1 MRKKY
6 ILFALIVA
14 ILSLVSCNLDNEGI
28 LSRLPHVNRIDHKD
42 RVFIG
47 AKDNVF
53 YFVSKD
59 GLQKGDASKTETTI
73 LDDSIFEKFYLGLG
87 WMTDD
92 AIIYMTDE
100 QPNVSVNEQK
110 FYYILL
116 SDEPAK
122 AIEIKPSGASDSFVV
137 IACYQIGTET
147 YLVTKESQ
155 SSNNATIYK
164 AEATETETETET
176 TLKLSELPDAK
187 PVENFADCIN
197 GLIRTSDNKYYLNG
211 TEVKFKDKDRKDVS
225 VGSSIKSVA
234 YSDSG
239 DVYAITS
246 GFTVYKGSVSNPAE
260 MTYVADATGSSTSI
274 FPSFVGSDENL
285 YFIEYM
291 GERSPSRILTLS
303 NENTESKFSIR
314 NTQSNDIEA
323 SEIFKLGEEVYVL
336 TTQYGLFSLD
346 DV

>member
-6 ILFALIVA
+6 ILLTLMAA

-47 AKDNVF
+47 TQDDVF

-59 GLQKGDASKTETTI
+59 GLQKGDASKNETTI
-73 LDDSIFEKFYLGLG
+73 LDDAIFEKFYLGLG
-87 WMTDD
+87 WMSTD

-110 FYYILL
+110 FYYISLG
-116 SDEPAK
+116 EETEKK
-122 AIEIKPSGASDSFVV
+122 AIEIEPTGASDSFVV

-147 YLVTKESQ
+147 YLVTKKSQ
-155 SSNNATIYK
+155 SSNDATIYK
-164 AEATETETETET
+164 VAASETEL
-176 TLKLSELPDAK
+176 TLSDPKL
-187 PVENFADCIN
+187 VENFADCIN
-197 GLIRTSDNKYYLNG
+197 GLIRTSDNRYYLNG
-211 TEVKFKDKDRKDVS
+211 TEVKFKDNEGNDVS
-225 VGSSIKSVA
+225 GDISIKSVA
-234 YSDSG
+234 YSDSK

-246 GFTVYKGSVSNPAE
+246 GFTVFNGTVGSSD
-260 MTYVADATGSSTSI
+260 MTYVADATGGSNSI
-274 FPSFVGSDENL
+274 FPSFVGSDGKL
-285 YFIEYM
+285 YFIEYR

-303 NENTESKFSIR
+303 NDNGESKFSIR

-323 SEIFKLGEEVYVL
+323 SEIFELGEEVYVL

-346 DV
+346 EV

>member
-6 ILFALIVA
+6 ILFAVIAA

-47 AKDNVF
+47 TNVTNF

-59 GLQKGDASKTETTI
+59 GLQKGDASKNETTI

-87 WMTDD
+87 WMSGD

-110 FYYILL
+110 FYYISLG
-116 SDEPAK
+116 DEPAK
-122 AIEIKPSGASDSFVV
+122 AIEIETSVASDSFVV
-137 IACYQIGTET
+137 IACYQIGEDT

-155 SSNNATIYK
+155 SSNDATIYK
-164 AEATETETETET
+164 AAASET
-176 TLKLSELPDAK
+176 TLTLSEPETVK
-187 PVENFADCIN
+187 NFADCIN

-211 TEVKFKDKDRKDVS
+211 TEVKFKDKEEKDVS

-234 YSDSG
+234 YSDSK

-246 GFTVYKGSVSNPAE
+246 GFTVYKGTVGSSDITLN
-260 MTYVADATGSSTSI
+260 YVADAAGGSDSI
-274 FPSFVGSDENL
+274 FPSFVGTDGKL
-285 YFIEYM
+285 YFIEYR

-303 NENTESKFSIR
+303 SSSNNEFSSS

-323 SEIFKLGEEVYVL
+323 SEIFELSGEVYVL

-346 DV
+346 EV

>member
-6 ILFALIVA
+6 ILLAVIAA

-87 WMTDD
+87 WMTDE

-110 FYYILL
+110 FYYISPLL

-122 AIEIKPSGASDSFVV
+122 AIEIKPSVASDSFVV
-137 IACYQIGTET
+137 IACYQIDKET

-155 SSNNATIYK
+155 SSNDATIYM
-164 AEATETETETET
+164 A
-176 TLKLSELPDAK
+176 DASDSGLNLTSVK
-187 PVENFADCIN
+187 EEVKGFADCIN
-197 GLIRTSDNKYYLNG
+197 GLIRTSGDEYYLNG
-211 TEVKFKDKDRKDVS
+211 NKVTFKNEKDENVS

-234 YSDSG
+234 YSG
-239 DVYAITS
+239 NEVYAITS
-246 GFTVYKGSVSNPAE
+246 GFTVYKGTVGSSDITLE
-260 MTYVADATGSSTSI
+260 YVADATGGSNSI
-274 FPSFVGSDENL
+274 FPSFVDSDGNL
-285 YFIEYM
+285 YFIEYR

-303 NENTESKFSIR
+303 TDNTESKFSIR

-323 SEIFKLGEEVYVL
+323 SEIFELEKEVYVL

-346 DV
+346 EV

>member
-47 AKDNVF
+47 AKEDVF

-59 GLQKGDASKTETTI
+59 GLQKGDASKNETTI
-73 LDDSIFEKFYLGLG
+73 LDNSIFEKFYLGLG

-110 FYYILL
+110 FYYVPL
-116 SDEPAK
+116 STPTEFK
-122 AIEIKPSGASDSFVV
+122 EITPEGANSEKFVV
-137 IACYQIGTET
+137 IACYQIDTDT

-155 SSNNATIYK
+155 SSNDATIYK
-164 AEATETETETET
+164 AAASETET
-176 TLKLSELPDAK
+176 TLKLSDAK

-197 GLIRTSDNKYYLNG
+197 GLIRTSGDEYYLNG
-211 TEVKFKDKDRKDVS
+211 NKVTFKNEKGVNVS

-234 YSDSG
+234 YRNSD
-239 DVYAITS
+239 DIYVITS
-246 GFTVYKGSVSNPAE
+246 GFTVYKGTVGSSDME
-260 MTYVADATGSSTSI
+260 YVADATGSSTSI
-274 FPSFVGSDENL
+274 FPSFVDSDGNL

-303 NENTESKFSIR
+303 TGSADNTVSKFSIR

-323 SEIFKLGEEVYVL
+323 SEIFELGEEVYVL

>member
-6 ILFALIVA
+6 ILLALLVA
-14 ILSLVSCNLDNEGI
+14 IFSLVSCNLDNEGI

-47 AKDNVF
+47 AKEDVFYEDVF

-59 GLQKGDASKTETTI
+59 GLQKGDASKNETTI
-73 LDDSIFEKFYLGLG
+73 LDDAIFEKFYLGLG
-87 WMTDD
+87 WMSESED

-110 FYYILL
+110 FYYISLG
-116 SDEPAK
+116 DGTEKK
-122 AIEIKPSGASDSFVV
+122 AIEIKPSVASDSFVV

-155 SSNNATIYK
+155 SSNDATIYK
-164 AEATETETETET
+164 ANATVDEL
-176 TLKLSELPDAK
+176 TLSYLKT
-187 PVENFADCIN
+187 VENFADCIN
-197 GLIRTSDNKYYLNG
+197 GLIRTTENKYYLNDK
-211 TEVKFKDKDRKDVS
+211 EVKFKDEEGKDVS

-234 YSDSG
+234 YSDS
-239 DVYAITS
+239 DDIYAITS
-246 GFTVYKGSVSNPAE
+246 GFTVYRGTVGSPDME
-260 MTYVADATGSSTSI
+260 YVADATGSSSSI
-274 FPSFVGSDENL
+274 FPSFVGSDGKL
-285 YFIEYM
+285 YFIEYR
-291 GERSPSRILTLS
+291 GERSPSRILTLND
-303 NENTESKFSIR
+303 NEFSSS

-323 SEIFKLGEEVYVL
+323 SEIFELGEEVYVL

>member
-6 ILFALIVA
+6 ILLALMAA

-47 AKDNVF
+47 TNDKKF

-59 GLQKGDASKTETTI
+59 GLQEGDASKNETTI
-73 LDDSIFEKFYLGLG
+73 LDDAIFEKFYLGLG
-87 WMTDD
+87 WMSGD

-110 FYYILL
+110 FYYISLG
-116 SDEPAK
+116 DETEKK
-122 AIEIKPSGASDSFVV
+122 AIEIEPSEASDSFVV
-137 IACYQIGTET
+137 IACYQIDTDT

-155 SSNNATIYK
+155 SSNDATIYK
-164 AEATETETETET
+164 VAASDT
-176 TLKLSELPDAK
+176 TLNLSDAK
-187 PVENFADCIN
+187 PPVENFADCIN

-211 TEVKFKDKDRKDVS
+211 TEVKFKDKEEKDVS

-234 YSDSG
+234 YSG
-239 DVYAITS
+239 NDVYAITS
-246 GFTVYKGSVSNPAE
+246 GFTVYKGTVGSSDI
-260 MTYVADATGSSTSI
+260 TLKYVADAAGGSNSI
-274 FPSFVGSDENL
+274 FPSFVGSDGKL
-285 YFIEYM
+285 YFIEYR
-291 GERSPSRILTLS
+291 GERSPSRILTLND
-303 NENTESKFSIR
+303 NEFSSS

>member
-6 ILFALIVA
+6 ILLALMTA

-47 AKDNVF
+47 TKDKDF

-59 GLQKGDASKTETTI
+59 GLQKGDASKNETTI
-73 LDDSIFEKFYLGLG
+73 LDDDIFEKFYLGLG
-87 WMTDD
+87 WMSGD

-110 FYYILL
+110 FYYISLG
-116 SDEPAK
+116 DETEKK
-122 AIEIKPSGASDSFVV
+122 AIEIEPSEASDSFVV
-137 IACYQIGTET
+137 IACYQIDEVT
-147 YLVTKESQ
+147 YLVTKKSQ
-155 SSNNATIYK
+155 SSNDATIYK
-164 AEATETETETET
+164 AAASET
-176 TLKLSELPDAK
+176 TLTLSEPETVK
-187 PVENFADCIN
+187 NFADCIN
-197 GLIRTSDNKYYLNG
+197 GLIRTSGDEYYLNG
-211 TEVKFKDKDRKDVS
+211 NKVTFKNEKNENVS

-234 YSDSG
+234 YKG
-239 DVYAITS
+239 NDVYAITS
-246 GFTVYKGSVSNPAE
+246 GFTVYKGTVGNSDI
-260 MTYVADATGSSTSI
+260 TLQYVADATGGSNSI
-274 FPSFVGSDENL
+274 FPSFVGSNGNL
-285 YFIEYM
+285 YFIEYR

-303 NENTESKFSIR
+303 SSNNEFSSS

-323 SEIFKLGEEVYVL
+323 SEIFELSGEVYVL

-346 DV
+346 EV

>member
-47 AKDNVF
+47 AKANVF

-110 FYYILL
+110 FYYISLGE
-116 SDEPAK
+116 EPVK
-122 AIEIKPSGASDSFVV
+122 AIEIEPSVASDSFVV

-155 SSNNATIYK
+155 SSNDATIYK
-164 AEATETETETET
+164 AVASASET
-176 TLKLSELPDAK
+176 TLTLSSDAK
-187 PVENFADCIN
+187 TVENFADCIN

-211 TEVKFKDKDRKDVS
+211 EEVKFKDKEGKYVS

-234 YSDSG
+234 YRNSD
-239 DVYAITS
+239 DIYVITS
-246 GFTVYKGSVSNPAE
+246 GFTVYKGTVGSSDME
-260 MTYVADATGSSTSI
+260 YVADATGSSTSI
-274 FPSFVGSDENL
+274 FPSFVDSDGNL

-303 NENTESKFSIR
+303 TGSADNTVSKFSIR

-323 SEIFKLGEEVYVL
+323 SEIFELGEEVYVL

>member
-6 ILFALIVA
+6 ILFAVIAA

-47 AKDNVF
+47 TNDTNF

-59 GLQKGDASKTETTI
+59 GLQKGDASKNETTI

-87 WMTDD
+87 WMSGD

-110 FYYILL
+110 FYYISLG
-116 SDEPAK
+116 DEPAK
-122 AIEIKPSGASDSFVV
+122 AIEIEPSVASDSFVV
-137 IACYQIGTET
+137 IACYQIGTYT
-147 YLVTKESQ
+147 YLVTKKSQ
-155 SSNNATIYK
+155 SSNDATIYL
-164 AEATETETETET
+164 ADASDSV
-176 TLKLSELPDAK
+176 LKLTNGKEVK
-187 PVENFADCIN
+187 GFEDCIN
-197 GLIRTSDNKYYLNG
+197 GLIRTSGDEYYLNG
-211 TEVKFKDKDRKDVS
+211 NKVTFKNEKNENVS

-234 YSDSG
+234 YSSNNE
-239 DVYAITS
+239 VYAITS
-246 GFTVYKGSVSNPAE
+246 GFTVYKGTVGSSDITLN
-260 MTYVADATGSSTSI
+260 YVADAAGGSDSI
-274 FPSFVGSDENL
+274 FPSFVDTDENL
-285 YFIEYM
+285 YFIEYR

-303 NENTESKFSIR
+303 SSNNEFSSS

-323 SEIFKLGEEVYVL
+323 SEIFELSGEVYVL

-346 DV
+346 EV

>member
-6 ILFALIVA
+6 ILLVLMVA
-14 ILSLVSCNLDNEGI
+14 VLSLVSCNLDNEGI

-47 AKDNVF
+47 TKGKDF

-73 LDDSIFEKFYLGLG
+73 LDDAIFEKFYLGLG
-87 WMTDD
+87 WMSGD

-110 FYYILL
+110 FYYISLG
-116 SDEPAK
+116 DEPAK
-122 AIEIKPSGASDSFVV
+122 AIEIEPSVASDRFVV
-137 IACYQIGTET
+137 IACYQIGEDT

-155 SSNNATIYK
+155 SSNDATIYM
-164 AEATETETETET
+164 ADASET
-176 TLKLSELPDAK
+176 TLTLSEPPETVK
-187 PVENFADCIN
+187 NFADCIN
-197 GLIRTSDNKYYLNG
+197 GLIRTSGDEYYLNG
-211 TEVKFKDKDRKDVS
+211 NKVTFKNEKNENVS

-234 YSDSG
+234 YSSNNE
-239 DVYAITS
+239 VYVITS
-246 GFTVYKGSVSNPAE
+246 GFTVYKGTVGSSDITLE
-260 MTYVADATGSSTSI
+260 YVADATGGSDSI
-274 FPSFVGSDENL
+274 FPSFVGTDGNL
-285 YFIEYM
+285 YFIEYR

-303 NENTESKFSIR
+303 TNNTGSKFSIR

-323 SEIFKLGEEVYVL
+323 SEIFELGGEVYVL

-346 DV
+346 EV

>member
-6 ILFALIVA
+6 ILLVLMVA

-47 AKDNVF
+47 TNYTNF

-59 GLQKGDASKTETTI
+59 GLQKGDASKNETTI

-87 WMTDD
+87 WMSGD

-110 FYYILL
+110 FYYISLG
-116 SDEPAK
+116 DEPAK
-122 AIEIKPSGASDSFVV
+122 AIEIEPSVASDRFVV
-137 IACYQIGTET
+137 IACYQIGEDT

-155 SSNNATIYK
+155 SSNDATIYK
-164 AEATETETETET
+164 VAASETEL
-176 TLKLSELPDAK
+176 TLSDPKL
-187 PVENFADCIN
+187 VENFADCIN
-197 GLIRTSDNKYYLNG
+197 GLIRTSDNRYYLNG
-211 TEVKFKDKDRKDVS
+211 TEVKFKDNEGNDVS
-225 VGSSIKSVA
+225 GDISIKSVA
-234 YSDSG
+234 YSDSK

-246 GFTVYKGSVSNPAE
+246 GFTVFNGTVGSSD
-260 MTYVADATGSSTSI
+260 MTYVADATGGSNSI
-274 FPSFVGSDENL
+274 FPSFVGSDGKL
-285 YFIEYM
+285 YFIEYR

-303 NENTESKFSIR
+303 TNNTESKFSIR

-323 SEIFKLGEEVYVL
+323 SEIFELEDKVYVL

-346 DV
+346 EV

>member
-6 ILFALIVA
+6 ILLSLIVVV
-14 ILSLVSCNLDNEGI
+14 LSLVSCNLDNEGI

-59 GLQKGDASKTETTI
+59 GLQEGNASKNETTI
-73 LDDSIFEKFYLGLG
+73 LDDAIFEKFYLGLG
-87 WMTDD
+87 WMSESED

-110 FYYILL
+110 FYYISLG
-116 SDEPAK
+116 DGTEKK

-137 IACYQIGTET
+137 IACYQIDTDT

-155 SSNNATIYK
+155 SSNKATIYK
-164 AEATETETETET
+164 AVASET
-176 TLKLSELPDAK
+176 TLTLSELPETVK
-187 PVENFADCIN
+187 NFADCIN

-211 TEVKFKDKDRKDVS
+211 KEVNFKDKEGNDVS
-225 VGSSIKSVA
+225 GDISIKSVA
-234 YSDSG
+234 YSDS
-239 DVYAITS
+239 DDIYAITS
-246 GFTVYKGSVSNPAE
+246 GFTVYRGTVGSPDME
-260 MTYVADATGSSTSI
+260 YVADATGSSSSI
-274 FPSFVGSDENL
+274 FPSFVGSDGKL
-285 YFIEYM
+285 YFIEYR

>member
-47 AKDNVF
+47 TKEDVF

-59 GLQKGDASKTETTI
+59 GLQEGNASKNETTI
-73 LDDSIFEKFYLGLG
+73 LDDAIFEKFYLGLG
-87 WMTDD
+87 WMTND

-110 FYYILL
+110 FYYISLGE
-116 SDEPAK
+116 EPVK
-122 AIEIKPSGASDSFVV
+122 AIEIKPLGASDSFVV

-155 SSNNATIYK
+155 SSNNATIYQ
-164 AEATETETETET
+164 AVASETAL
-176 TLKLSELPDAK
+176 TLSDAK

-211 TEVKFKDKDRKDVS
+211 TEVKFKDKERKDVS

-303 NENTESKFSIR
+303 TGSADNTESKFFIR

>member
-6 ILFALIVA
+6 ILLVLMVA
-14 ILSLVSCNLDNEGI
+14 VLSLVSCNLDNEGI

-47 AKDNVF
+47 TNDTNF

-59 GLQKGDASKTETTI
+59 GLQKGDASKNETTI

-87 WMTDD
+87 WMSGD

-110 FYYILL
+110 FYYIFLG
-116 SDEPAK
+116 DEPVK
-122 AIEIKPSGASDSFVV
+122 AIEIKPSETSDRFVV
-137 IACYQIGTET
+137 IACYQIGTDT

-155 SSNNATIYK
+155 SSNDVTIYK
-164 AEATETETETET
+164 AAASET
-176 TLKLSELPDAK
+176 TLKLSEPETVK
-187 PVENFADCIN
+187 NFADCIN
-197 GLIRTSDNKYYLNG
+197 GLIRTSGDEYYLNG
-211 TEVKFKDKDRKDVS
+211 NKVTFKNEKDENVS

-234 YSDSG
+234 YRG
-239 DVYAITS
+239 NNVYAITS
-246 GFTVYKGSVSNPAE
+246 GFTVYKGTVGSSDITLE
-260 MTYVADATGSSTSI
+260 YVADATGGSDSI
-274 FPSFVGSDENL
+274 FPSFVGTDGNL
-285 YFIEYM
+285 YFIEYR

-303 NENTESKFSIR
+303 TNNTGSKFSIR

-323 SEIFKLGEEVYVL
+323 SEIFELGGEVYVL

-346 DV
+346 EV

>member
-6 ILFALIVA
+6 ILLAVIAA

-47 AKDNVF
+47 TKGKDF

-73 LDDSIFEKFYLGLG
+73 LDDAIFEKFYLGLG
-87 WMTDD
+87 WMSGD

-110 FYYILL
+110 FYYISLG
-116 SDEPAK
+116 DEPAK
-122 AIEIKPSGASDSFVV
+122 AIEIEPSVASDRFVV
-137 IACYQIGTET
+137 IACYQINEET

-155 SSNNATIYK
+155 SSKDATIYK
-164 AEATETETETET
+164 AAASET
-176 TLKLSELPDAK
+176 TLTLSELQTVK
-187 PVENFADCIN
+187 NFADCIN
-197 GLIRTSDNKYYLNG
+197 GLIRTSDNKYYLND
-211 TEVKFKDKDRKDVS
+211 TEVKFKDKEKKDVS

-234 YSDSG
+234 YRG
-239 DVYAITS
+239 NEVYAITS
-246 GFTVYKGSVSNPAE
+246 GFTVYKGTVGSSD
-260 MTYVADATGSSTSI
+260 MTYVADATGGSDSI
-274 FPSFVGSDENL
+274 FPSFVDSDGNL
-285 YFIEYM
+285 YFIEYR

-303 NENTESKFSIR
+303 TDNAESKFSIR

-323 SEIFKLGEEVYVL
+323 SEIFKLEDKVYVL

-346 DV
+346 EV

>member
-6 ILFALIVA
+6 ILLVLMVA

-47 AKDNVF
+47 TNDTNF

-59 GLQKGDASKTETTI
+59 GLQEGDASKNETTI

-87 WMTDD
+87 WMSKD

-110 FYYILL
+110 FYYISLG
-116 SDEPAK
+116 DETVK
-122 AIEIKPSGASDSFVV
+122 AIEIKPSEASDSFVV
-137 IACYQIGTET
+137 IACYQIDTDT

-155 SSNNATIYK
+155 SSNGATIYK
-164 AEATETETETET
+164 ADATKEKGAL
-176 TLKLSELPDAK
+176 TLSDPK

-211 TEVKFKDKDRKDVS
+211 TEVKFKDKDGIDVS

-234 YSDSG
+234 YSDSK

-246 GFTVYKGSVSNPAE
+246 GFTVYRGTVGDSN
-260 MTYVADATGSSTSI
+260 MTFVADAAGGSDSI
-274 FPSFVGSDENL
+274 FPSFVDTDGNL
-285 YFIEYM
+285 YFIEYR

-303 NENTESKFSIR
+303 TDSTGSKFSIR

-323 SEIFKLGEEVYVL
+323 SEIFELEKEVYVL

-346 DV
+346 EV

>member
-6 ILFALIVA
+6 ILFAVIAA

-47 AKDNVF
+47 TNDTNF

-59 GLQKGDASKTETTI
+59 GLQEGDASKNETTI

-87 WMTDD
+87 WMSGD

-110 FYYILL
+110 FYYISLG
-116 SDEPAK
+116 DEPAK
-122 AIEIKPSGASDSFVV
+122 AIEIETSVASDSFVV
-137 IACYQIGTET
+137 IACYQIGEDT

-155 SSNNATIYK
+155 SSNDATIYK
-164 AEATETETETET
+164 AAASET
-176 TLKLSELPDAK
+176 TLTLSEPETVK
-187 PVENFADCIN
+187 NFADCIN
-197 GLIRTSDNKYYLNG
+197 GLIRTSDNKYYLND
-211 TEVKFKDKDRKDVS
+211 TEVKFKDKEEKDVS

-234 YSDSG
+234 YSDSK

-246 GFTVYKGSVSNPAE
+246 GFTVYKGTVGSSDITLN
-260 MTYVADATGSSTSI
+260 YVADAAGGSDSI
-274 FPSFVGSDENL
+274 FPSFVGTDGKL
-285 YFIEYM
+285 YFIEYR

-303 NENTESKFSIR
+303 SSNNEFSSS

-323 SEIFKLGEEVYVL
+323 SEIFELSGEVYVL

-346 DV
+346 EV

>member
-47 AKDNVF
+47 TKEDVF

-59 GLQKGDASKTETTI
+59 GLQEGNASKNETTI
-73 LDDSIFEKFYLGLG
+73 LDDAILEKFYLGLG

-92 AIIYMTDE
+92 AIIYMTDG

-110 FYYILL
+110 FYYVPL
-116 SDEPAK
+116 STPTEFK
-122 AIEIKPSGASDSFVV
+122 EITPECDNSEKFVV

-164 AEATETETETET
+164 AEATGT
-176 TLKLSELPDAK
+176 TLKLSELSDAK
-187 PVENFADCIN
+187 TVENFADCIN
-197 GLIRTSDNKYYLNG
+197 GLIRTADNKYYLNG
-211 TEVKFKDKDRKDVS
+211 TEVKFKDKEGKYVS
-225 VGSSIKSVA
+225 VGSSIKSVT
-234 YSDSG
+234 YSDS
-239 DVYAITS
+239 DVPSDIYVITS

-260 MTYVADATGSSTSI
+260 MMYVADATGSSTSI
-274 FPSFVGSDENL
+274 FPSFVDSDGNL

-303 NENTESKFSIR
+303 TDSADNTKSKFSIR

>member
-6 ILFALIVA
+6 ILLVLMVA
-14 ILSLVSCNLDNEGI
+14 VLSLVSCNLDNEGI

-47 AKDNVF
+47 TKGKDF

-73 LDDSIFEKFYLGLG
+73 LDNSIFEKFYLGLG
-87 WMTDD
+87 WMSKD

-110 FYYILL
+110 FYYISLG
-116 SDEPAK
+116 DEPAK
-122 AIEIKPSGASDSFVV
+122 AIEIKPSEASDSFVV
-137 IACYQIGTET
+137 IACYQIDTDT
-147 YLVTKESQ
+147 YLVTKKSQ
-155 SSNNATIYK
+155 SSNDATIYL
-164 AEATETETETET
+164 ADASDSV
-176 TLKLSELPDAK
+176 LKLTNGKEVK
-187 PVENFADCIN
+187 GFEDCIN
-197 GLIRTSDNKYYLNG
+197 GLIRTSGDEYYLNG
-211 TEVKFKDKDRKDVS
+211 NKVTFKNEKNENVS

-234 YSDSG
+234 YSSNKE
-239 DVYAITS
+239 VYAITS
-246 GFTVYKGSVSNPAE
+246 GFTVYKGTVGSSDITLE
-260 MTYVADATGSSTSI
+260 YVADATGGSDSI
-274 FPSFVGSDENL
+274 FPSFVGTDGNL
-285 YFIEYM
+285 YFIEYR

-303 NENTESKFSIR
+303 SNNEFSSS

-323 SEIFKLGEEVYVL
+323 SEIFELEKEVYVL

-346 DV
+346 EV

>member
-47 AKDNVF
+47 AKGNVF

-59 GLQKGDASKTETTI
+59 GLQKGDASKNETTI

-92 AIIYMTDE
+92 AIIYMTDG

-110 FYYILL
+110 FYYISLGE
-116 SDEPAK
+116 EPAK

-137 IACYQIGTET
+137 IACYQIGTKT

-155 SSNNATIYK
+155 SSNDATIYK
-164 AEATETETETET
+164 AVKSET
-176 TLKLSELPDAK
+176 TLTLSEPETVK
-187 PVENFADCIN
+187 NFADCIN

-211 TEVKFKDKDRKDVS
+211 TEVKFKDKERKDVS

-234 YSDSG
+234 YSNSD

-260 MTYVADATGSSTSI
+260 MMYVADATGSSSSI
-274 FPSFVGSDENL
+274 FPSFVDSDGNL
-285 YFIEYM
+285 YFIEYR

-323 SEIFKLGEEVYVL
+323 SEIFELGEEVYVL

>member
-6 ILFALIVA
+6 ILLALMAA

-47 AKDNVF
+47 AKEDVF

-59 GLQKGDASKTETTI
+59 GLQKGDASKNETTI
-73 LDDSIFEKFYLGLG
+73 LDNSIFEKFYLGLG

-110 FYYILL
+110 FYYVPL
-116 SDEPAK
+116 STPTEFK
-122 AIEIKPSGASDSFVV
+122 EITPEGANSEKFVV
-137 IACYQIGTET
+137 IACYQIDTDT

-155 SSNNATIYK
+155 SSNDATIYK
-164 AEATETETETET
+164 AAASETET
-176 TLKLSELPDAK
+176 TLKLSDAK

-197 GLIRTSDNKYYLNG
+197 GLIRTSGDEYYLNG
-211 TEVKFKDKDRKDVS
+211 NKVTFKNEKGVNVS

-234 YSDSG
+234 YSG
-239 DVYAITS
+239 NDVYAITS
-246 GFTVYKGSVSNPAE
+246 GFTVYKGTVGSSDI
-260 MTYVADATGSSTSI
+260 TLQYVADAAGGSNSI
-274 FPSFVGSDENL
+274 FPSFVGSDGKL
-285 YFIEYM
+285 YFIEYR
-291 GERSPSRILTLS
+291 GERSPSRILTLND
-303 NENTESKFSIR
+303 NEFSSS

-323 SEIFKLGEEVYVL
+323 SEIFELGKEVYVL

>member
-6 ILFALIVA
+6 ILLALIVA

-47 AKDNVF
+47 TNDKNF

-59 GLQKGDASKTETTI
+59 GLQEGNASKNETTI
-73 LDDSIFEKFYLGLG
+73 LDDAIFEKFYLGLG
-87 WMTDD
+87 WMSGD

-110 FYYILL
+110 FYYISLG
-116 SDEPAK
+116 DGTEKK
-122 AIEIKPSGASDSFVV
+122 AIEIKPLGASDSFVV
-137 IACYQIGTET
+137 IACYQIGDDT

-155 SSNNATIYK
+155 SSNDATIYK
-164 AEATETETETET
+164 AVASETE
-176 TLKLSELPDAK
+176 LKLSDPETVK
-187 PVENFADCIN
+187 NFADCIN
-197 GLIRTSDNKYYLNG
+197 GLIRTSGDEYYLNG
-211 TEVKFKDKDRKDVS
+211 NKVTFKNEKGDENVS

-234 YSDSG
+234 YSG
-239 DVYAITS
+239 NDVYAITS
-246 GFTVYKGSVSNPAE
+246 GFTVYKGTVDSPE
-260 MTYVADATGSSTSI
+260 LTYVADATGSSSSI
-274 FPSFVGSDENL
+274 FPSFVGSDGNL

-303 NENTESKFSIR
+303 TGSADNTESKFSIR

-323 SEIFKLGEEVYVL
+323 SEIFELGEEVYVL

-346 DV
+346 EV

>member
-6 ILFALIVA
+6 ILLVLMVA

-47 AKDNVF
+47 TNDTNF

-59 GLQKGDASKTETTI
+59 GLQEGDASKNETTI

-87 WMTDD
+87 WMSGD

-110 FYYILL
+110 FYYISLG
-116 SDEPAK
+116 DEPAK
-122 AIEIKPSGASDSFVV
+122 AIEIETSVASDSFVV
-137 IACYQIGTET
+137 IACYQIGEDT

-155 SSNNATIYK
+155 SSNDATIYM
-164 AEATETETETET
+164 ADASET
-176 TLKLSELPDAK
+176 TLTLSEPPETVK
-187 PVENFADCIN
+187 NFADCIN

-211 TEVKFKDKDRKDVS
+211 TEVKFKDKDGKDVS

-234 YSDSG
+234 YSDSK

-246 GFTVYKGSVSNPAE
+246 GFTVYKGTVDSSNITLE
-260 MTYVADATGSSTSI
+260 YVADAAGGSDSI
-274 FPSFVGSDENL
+274 FPSFVGTDGNL
-285 YFIEYM
+285 CFIEYR

-303 NENTESKFSIR
+303 NNEFSSS

-323 SEIFKLGEEVYVL
+323 SEIFELSGEVYVL

-346 DV
+346 EV

>member
-6 ILFALIVA
+6 ILLVLMVA
-14 ILSLVSCNLDNEGI
+14 VLSLVSCNLDNEGI

-47 AKDNVF
+47 TNDTNF

-59 GLQKGDASKTETTI
+59 GLQKGDASKNETTI

-87 WMTDD
+87 WMSGD

-110 FYYILL
+110 FYYISLG
-116 SDEPAK
+116 DEPAK
-122 AIEIKPSGASDSFVV
+122 AIEIEPSVASESFVV
-137 IACYQIGTET
+137 IACYQIDTDT

-155 SSNNATIYK
+155 SSKDATIYK
-164 AEATETETETET
+164 AAASET
-176 TLKLSELPDAK
+176 TLALSEPETVK
-187 PVENFADCIN
+187 NFADCIN

-211 TEVKFKDKDRKDVS
+211 TEVKFKDKEGNDVS

-234 YSDSG
+234 YRG
-239 DVYAITS
+239 NEVYAITS
-246 GFTVYKGSVSNPAE
+246 GFTVYNGTVGSSD
-260 MTYVADATGSSTSI
+260 MTYVADATGGSDSI
-274 FPSFVGSDENL
+274 FPSFVGSDGNL
-285 YFIEYM
+285 YFIEYR

-303 NENTESKFSIR
+303 TDNTESKFSIR

-323 SEIFKLGEEVYVL
+323 SEIFELEKEVYVL

-346 DV
+346 EV

>member
-6 ILFALIVA
+6 ILLVLMVA

-47 AKDNVF
+47 TNDTNF

-59 GLQKGDASKTETTI
+59 GLQEGDASKTETTI
-73 LDDSIFEKFYLGLG
+73 LDNSIFEKFYLGLG
-87 WMTDD
+87 WMSKD

-110 FYYILL
+110 FYYISLG
-116 SDEPAK
+116 DEPAK
-122 AIEIKPSGASDSFVV
+122 AIEIEPSVASDRFVV
-137 IACYQIGTET
+137 IACYQIGEDT

-155 SSNNATIYK
+155 SSNDATIYM
-164 AEATETETETET
+164 ADASET
-176 TLKLSELPDAK
+176 TLTLSEPPETVK
-187 PVENFADCIN
+187 NFADCIN

-211 TEVKFKDKDRKDVS
+211 TEVKFKDNEGNDVS

-234 YSDSG
+234 YSDSK

-246 GFTVYKGSVSNPAE
+246 GFTVYKGTVDSSDITLE
-260 MTYVADATGSSTSI
+260 YVADATGGSDSI
-274 FPSFVGSDENL
+274 FPSFVGTDGNL
-285 YFIEYM
+285 YFIEYR

-303 NENTESKFSIR
+303 SNNEFSSS

-323 SEIFKLGEEVYVL
+323 SEIFELEKEVYVL

-346 DV
+346 EV

>member
-6 ILFALIVA
+6 ILLVLMVA
-14 ILSLVSCNLDNEGI
+14 VLSLVSCNLDNEGI

-47 AKDNVF
+47 TNDTNF

-59 GLQKGDASKTETTI
+59 GLQEGDASKNETTI

-87 WMTDD
+87 WMSGD

-110 FYYILL
+110 FYYISLG
-116 SDEPAK
+116 DEPAK
-122 AIEIKPSGASDSFVV
+122 AIEIEPSVASDSFVV
-137 IACYQIGTET
+137 IACYQIGEDT

-155 SSNNATIYK
+155 SSNDATIYM
-164 AEATETETETET
+164 ADASET
-176 TLKLSELPDAK
+176 TLTLSEPPETVK
-187 PVENFADCIN
+187 NFADCIN

-211 TEVKFKDKDRKDVS
+211 TEVKFKDKDGKDVS

-234 YSDSG
+234 YSDSK

-246 GFTVYKGSVSNPAE
+246 GFTVYKGTVDSSNITLE
-260 MTYVADATGSSTSI
+260 YVADASGGSDSI
-274 FPSFVGSDENL
+274 FPSFVGTDGNL
-285 YFIEYM
+285 YFIEYR

-303 NENTESKFSIR
+303 NNEFSSS

-323 SEIFKLGEEVYVL
+323 SEIFELSGEVYVL

-346 DV
+346 EV

>member
-6 ILFALIVA
+6 ILLVLMVA
-14 ILSLVSCNLDNEGI
+14 VLSLVSCNLDNEGI

-47 AKDNVF
+47 TNDTNF

-59 GLQKGDASKTETTI
+59 GLQKGDASKNETTI

-87 WMTDD
+87 WMSGD

-110 FYYILL
+110 FYYISLG
-116 SDEPAK
+116 DEPAK
-122 AIEIKPSGASDSFVV
+122 AIEIEPSEASDRFVV
-137 IACYQIGTET
+137 IACYQINEET

-155 SSNNATIYK
+155 SSNDATIYK
-164 AEATETETETET
+164 ADATDSG
-176 TLKLSELPDAK
+176 LKLTKEK
-187 PVENFADCIN
+187 EVKGFEDCIN

-211 TEVKFKDKDRKDVS
+211 TEVKFKDKDGIDVS

-234 YSDSG
+234 YSDSK

-246 GFTVYKGSVSNPAE
+246 GFTVYRGTVGDSN
-260 MTYVADATGSSTSI
+260 MTFVADAAGGSDSI
-274 FPSFVGSDENL
+274 FPSFVDTDGNL
-285 YFIEYM
+285 YFIEYR

-303 NENTESKFSIR
+303 TDSTGSKFSIR

-323 SEIFKLGEEVYVL
+323 SEIFELKDKVYVL

-346 DV
+346 EV

>member
-6 ILFALIVA
+6 ILLVLMVA

-47 AKDNVF
+47 TNDTNF

-59 GLQKGDASKTETTI
+59 GLQKGDASKNETTI

-87 WMTDD
+87 WMSGD

-110 FYYILL
+110 FYYISLG
-116 SDEPAK
+116 DEPAK
-122 AIEIKPSGASDSFVV
+122 AIEIEPSVASDSFVV
-137 IACYQIGTET
+137 IACYQIGTVT

-155 SSNNATIYK
+155 SSNDATIFK
-164 AEATETETETET
+164 AAASDSGLNLTDVKEEVKGFE
-176 TLKLSELPDAK
+176 
-187 PVENFADCIN
+187 DCIN
-197 GLIRTSDNKYYLNG
+197 GLIRTSGDEYYLNG
-211 TEVKFKDKDRKDVS
+211 NKVTFKNEKDENVS

-234 YSDSG
+234 YRG
-239 DVYAITS
+239 NNVYAITS
-246 GFTVYKGSVSNPAE
+246 GFTVYKGTVGDSDI
-260 MTYVADATGSSTSI
+260 TLKYVADAAGGSDSI
-274 FPSFVGSDENL
+274 FPSFVDTDGNL
-285 YFIEYM
+285 YFIEYR

-303 NENTESKFSIR
+303 SSNNEFSSS

-323 SEIFKLGEEVYVL
+323 SEIFELEDKVYVL

-346 DV
+346 EV

>member
-6 ILFALIVA
+6 ILLALMAA

-47 AKDNVF
+47 TQDDVF

-59 GLQKGDASKTETTI
+59 GLQKGDASKNETTI
-73 LDDSIFEKFYLGLG
+73 LDNSIFEKFYLGLG
-87 WMTDD
+87 WMSTD

-110 FYYILL
+110 FYYISLG
-116 SDEPAK
+116 DETAK
-122 AIEIKPSGASDSFVV
+122 AIEIEPSGASDSFVV
-137 IACYQIGTET
+137 IACYQIDEVT
-147 YLVTKESQ
+147 YLVTKKSQ
-155 SSNNATIYK
+155 SSNDATIYK
-164 AEATETETETET
+164 AAASDT
-176 TLKLSELPDAK
+176 TLTLSELE
-187 PVENFADCIN
+187 PVKNFADCIN
-197 GLIRTSDNKYYLNG
+197 GLIRTSGDEYYLNG
-211 TEVKFKDKDRKDVS
+211 YKVTFKNEKGENVS

-234 YSDSG
+234 YKG
-239 DVYAITS
+239 NDVYAITS
-246 GFTVYKGSVSNPAE
+246 GFTVYKGTVGNSDI
-260 MTYVADATGSSTSI
+260 TLQYVADATGGSNSI
-274 FPSFVGSDENL
+274 FPSFVGSDGKL
-285 YFIEYM
+285 YFIEYR

-303 NENTESKFSIR
+303 NDNAEPKFSIR

-323 SEIFKLGEEVYVL
+323 SEIFELGGEVYVL

-346 DV
+346 EV

>member
-6 ILFALIVA
+6 ILLVLMVA

-47 AKDNVF
+47 TNDKNF

-59 GLQKGDASKTETTI
+59 GLQEGDASKNETTI

-87 WMTDD
+87 WMSGD

-110 FYYILL
+110 FYYISLG
-116 SDEPAK
+116 DEPAK
-122 AIEIKPSGASDSFVV
+122 AIEIEPSVASDRFVV
-137 IACYQIGTET
+137 IACYQIGEDT

-155 SSNNATIYK
+155 SSNDATIYK
-164 AEATETETETET
+164 AAASET
-176 TLKLSELPDAK
+176 TLTLSEPET
-187 PVENFADCIN
+187 VENFADCIN
-197 GLIRTSDNKYYLNG
+197 GLIRTSDNRYYLNG
-211 TEVKFKDKDRKDVS
+211 TEVKFKDKEGNDVS
-225 VGSSIKSVA
+225 GDISIKSVA
-234 YSDSG
+234 YSDSK

-246 GFTVYKGSVSNPAE
+246 GFTVFNGTVGSSD
-260 MTYVADATGSSTSI
+260 MTYVADATGGSNSI
-274 FPSFVGSDENL
+274 FPSFVGSDGKL
-285 YFIEYM
+285 YFIEYR

-303 NENTESKFSIR
+303 NDNAEPIFSIR

-323 SEIFKLGEEVYVL
+323 SEIFELEKEVYVL

-346 DV
+346 EV

>member
-6 ILFALIVA
+6 ILLALMAA

-47 AKDNVF
+47 TQGDVF

-59 GLQKGDASKTETTI
+59 GLQEGNASKNETTI
-73 LDDSIFEKFYLGLG
+73 LDDAIFEKFYLGLG
-87 WMTDD
+87 WMSGD
-92 AIIYMTDE
+92 AIIYMTDD

-110 FYYILL
+110 FYYISLG
-116 SDEPAK
+116 DETEKK
-122 AIEIKPSGASDSFVV
+122 AIEIEPSEASDSFVV
-137 IACYQIGTET
+137 IACYQINGKT

-155 SSNNATIYK
+155 SSNDATIYMANASDSGLNLTSVK
-164 AEATETETETET
+164 EEV
-176 TLKLSELPDAK
+176 KG
-187 PVENFADCIN
+187 FADCIN

-211 TEVKFKDKDRKDVS
+211 TEVKFKDKDEKDVS
-225 VGSSIKSVA
+225 GDIAIRSVA
-234 YSDSG
+234 YKG
-239 DVYAITS
+239 NDVYAITS
-246 GFTVYKGSVSNPAE
+246 GFTVYKGSVGSAE
-260 MTYVADATGSSTSI
+260 MTYVADATGGSNSI
-274 FPSFVGSDENL
+274 FPSFVGSDGKL
-285 YFIEYM
+285 YFIEYR

-303 NENTESKFSIR
+303 NNEFSSS

-323 SEIFKLGEEVYVL
+323 SEIFELGGEVYVL

-346 DV
+346 EV

>member
-6 ILFALIVA
+6 ILLVLMVA
-14 ILSLVSCNLDNEGI
+14 VLSLVSCNLDNEGI

-47 AKDNVF
+47 TKGKDF

-73 LDDSIFEKFYLGLG
+73 LDDAIFEKFYLGLG
-87 WMTDD
+87 WMSGD

-110 FYYILL
+110 FYYISLG
-116 SDEPAK
+116 DEPAK
-122 AIEIKPSGASDSFVV
+122 AIEIEPSVASDRFVV
-137 IACYQIGTET
+137 IACYQINEET

-155 SSNNATIYK
+155 SSKDATIYK
-164 AEATETETETET
+164 A
-176 TLKLSELPDAK
+176 DASVSGLNLTNVK
-187 PVENFADCIN
+187 EEVKGFEDCIN
-197 GLIRTSDNKYYLNG
+197 GLIRTSGDEYYLNG
-211 TEVKFKDKDRKDVS
+211 NKVTFKNEKEKNVS

-234 YSDSG
+234 YRG
-239 DVYAITS
+239 NYVYAITS
-246 GFTVYKGSVSNPAE
+246 GFTVYKGTVGDSDITLE
-260 MTYVADATGSSTSI
+260 YVADATGGSDSI
-274 FPSFVGSDENL
+274 FPSFVDTDGNL
-285 YFIEYM
+285 YFIEYR

-303 NENTESKFSIR
+303 SNNEFSSS

-323 SEIFKLGEEVYVL
+323 SEIFELEKDVYVL

-346 DV
+346 EV

>member
-47 AKDNVF
+47 TKEDVF

-59 GLQKGDASKTETTI
+59 GLQKGDASKNETTI

-110 FYYILL
+110 FYYISPLL

-137 IACYQIGTET
+137 IACYQIDTET

-155 SSNNATIYK
+155 SSNDATIYK
-164 AEATETETETET
+164 AVKSET
-176 TLKLSELPDAK
+176 TLTLSEPETVK
-187 PVENFADCIN
+187 NFADCIN

-211 TEVKFKDKDRKDVS
+211 TEVKFKDKKEKDVS

-234 YSDSG
+234 YSDS

-260 MTYVADATGSSTSI
+260 MKYVADATGSSTSI
-274 FPSFVGSDENL
+274 FPSFVGSDGNL

-291 GERSPSRILTLS
+291 GERSPSRILKLS
-303 NENTESKFSIR
+303 TGSADNTESKFSIR

-323 SEIFKLGEEVYVL
+323 SEIFELDGEVYVL